1 MVPSAGLVLV
11 ISERVTVITEGNVL
25 SQFLFPLQSRRG
37 EGGGSVP
44 IFDCLFIS
52 GVMLTGR
59 EDVMA
64 RREERGV
71 VVVVEGELISH
82 VTTQ

>member
-1 MVPSAGLVLV
+1 MWWVSACYIRESHCHHEGECFILVLV
-11 ISERVTVITEGNVL
+11 SSPVKT
-25 SQFLFPLQSRRG
+25 RRG
-37 EGGGSVP
+37 GGRVP

-71 VVVVEGELISH
+71 VVVEGELISH

>member
-1 MVPSAGLVLV
+1 MFYPS
-11 ISERVTVITEGNVL
+11 SCFL
-25 SQFLFPLQSRRG
+25 SSQDGR
-37 EGGGSVP
+37 GGGRVP

-64 RREERGV
+64 SREERG